1 MAFYQFY
8 FFAISA
14 AEIPIRTRLST
25 VPFRLEATQKK
36 ILNVCHAEAR
46 TSARNLPFPF

>member
-36 ILNVCHAEAR
+36 SSMFVMPKPGHRRQTPI
-46 TSARNLPFPF
+46 